1 MCGSKEFDFF
11 GDLTDTESTFAPR
24 PSCRKT
30 FRRGYFYPA
39 ILRKQAIG
47 GTLLGMAKRLPTIP
61 KKYLGKWIVWN
72 TADTKII
79 ASGRTFSEAN
89 RAAKESG
96 EKEPSLMKVHR
107 GRFIGA

>member
-1 MCGSKEFDFF
+1 MEKENPLVK
-11 GDLTDTESTFAPR
+11 G
-24 PSCRKT
+24 
-30 FRRGYFYPA
+30 GVIFYAA
-39 ILRKQAIG
+39 ILHNDASR
-47 GTLLGMAKRLPTIP
+47 GTLIGMVKKLPIIP

-79 ASGRTFSEAN
+79 ASGRTFLEAN